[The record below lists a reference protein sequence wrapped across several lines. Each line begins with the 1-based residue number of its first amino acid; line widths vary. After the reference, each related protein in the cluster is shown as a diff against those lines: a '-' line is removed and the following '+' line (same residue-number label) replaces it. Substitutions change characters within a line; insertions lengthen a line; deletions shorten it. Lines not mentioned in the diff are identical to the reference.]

1 MPTYPP
7 PAWRFRAGAPLL
19 MVYAMILSA
28 VTETVGL
35 L

>member
-1 MPTYPP
+1 MPTHHLRGDPV
-7 PAWRFRAGAPLL
+7 LL
-19 MVYAMILSA
+19 LYAMILSA